1 LGRRGLP
8 TRKELTEVSPGR
20 RRSARPGGR
29 DFRTTRGTKTPKPAR
44 VCCACGETLIVKGL
58 ERGKCG
64 WGDFTNEQREHI
76 SEISKAAR
84 SMDAPDGHL
93 LRPAYRGGAPG
104 KSKMRVNKE

>member
-1 LGRRGLP
+1 MGPPRTAHQKRADRGLP
-8 TRKELTEVSPGR
+8 RKEEVGKTR
-20 RRSARPGGR
+20 RQRLQNHKGDEDPE
-29 DFRTTRGTKTPKPAR
+29 AR

-93 LRPAYRGGAPG
+93 LRSAHRGGAPG
-104 KSKMRVNKE
+104 KGKKRVNKE